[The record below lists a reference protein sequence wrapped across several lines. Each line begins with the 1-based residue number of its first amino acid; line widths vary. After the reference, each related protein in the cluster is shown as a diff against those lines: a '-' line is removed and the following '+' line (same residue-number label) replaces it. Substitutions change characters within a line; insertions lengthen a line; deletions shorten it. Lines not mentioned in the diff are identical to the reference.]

1 MMKKV
6 KVMVC
11 VILALIM
18 MMTTAACAS
27 IGDTDTKCAMN
38 YSMKEYVFPEKDV
51 PVDDFCFTDIIG
63 GMEMA
68 SELIEDDAIRMEEI
82 NRGLFDFVVKKY
94 DLDWE
99 YSSVKVLV
107 MDFSKVAGGEYA
119 YYGAMADPDCGV
131 IYINSFVLKTSQ
143 DVIYRAVHE
152 FIHCM
157 VYNNH
162 GTMNFAIFDENG
174 NYIGYYVSEAITD
187 LITVDFLESEGEK
200 DALDYFL
207 NGSNYCYT
215 MVSLQILEHSIPDM
229 KKMYLNM
236 EAEKFCQEITKLGEM
251 HIEDGESVDYGKV
264 FLHQADVYQAYSTA
278 ILYATTL
285 EEYTMCLNKVQSAM
299 FGNFEIVC
307 AVSDGLSAKE
317 EKKMVQYIEHVFELE
332 GAAELMVEYIDYFRE
347 CMK

>member
-1 MMKKV
+1 MKKV

-18 MMTTAACAS
+18 MMTTVACAS
-27 IGDTDTKCAMN
+27 VGDIDTKCAMK
-38 YSMKEYVFPEKDV
+38 YSTKEYTFTEKLV
-51 PVDDFCFTDIIG
+51 AVDDFCFTEIIG

-68 SELIEDDAIRMEEI
+68 VELSENDVARMERI
-82 NRGLFDFVVKKY
+82 NQSLFDYIVKKY

-99 YSSVKVLV
+99 YNSVKVLI

-119 YYGAMADPDCGV
+119 HYGAMADPDCGV
-131 IYINSFVLKTSQ
+131 IYLNRLVLYTSQ
-143 DVIYRAVHE
+143 DVIYRTIHE

-157 VYNNH
+157 VYNNY

-187 LITVDFLESEGEK
+187 LITVDYLVSQGEK
-200 DALDYFL
+200 DAQDYFL

-215 MVSLQILEHSIPDM
+215 MVALQILEHSIPDM

-251 HIEDGESVDYGKV
+251 YIEDGESVDYGMV
-264 FLHQADVYQAYSTA
+264 FLHQADVYQSYSTA
-278 ILYATTL
+278 LLFATTT
-285 EEYTMCLNKVQSAM
+285 EEYVMCLTKIQSAM
-299 FGNFEIVC
+299 FGNFEIAC
-307 AVSDGLSAKE
+307 AISDGLSTKE
-317 EKKMVQYIEHVFELE
+317 EKKVVQYIEHVFELE
-332 GAAELMVEYIDYFRE
+332 GAGDQMNDYIEYFRE